1 MVLGLAVCLVL
12 SSLQR
17 VSCQAAEISDFLTF
31 ENQEFQSDINISEE
45 LERQSITKESENESS
60 WKQSTTISSSL
71 SEETKTEAVSGQ
83 SSSMM
88 DKINREIEAHLGDL
102 NKQSGSD
109 HVTTIGV
116 SMDAF
121 ENDAER
127 RKELEEIERQIK
139 AAAAT
144 KIVVEEGTT
153 KTKTSVE
160 THETKFEGSESETFQ
175 TQYGR
180 MGEKEHYEMLP
191 TRNSIPIKG
200 ASAES
205 RKRQQSNSYNGGSRI
220 FGSLGISQSSGA
232 WRCVNHDQNGDNEE
246 EDASIIIPKYDM
258 ETIKK
263 EESISQGS
271 ESQTPSL
278 GQDLKDILDSYRGK
292 TWPGGVITTE
302 TSSKEK
308 TEIVEKLKVTLK
320 SYRNIKIHELV
331 TRSDF
336 EEILTMAARY
346 EELSSTSESY
356 ISRLSMYRSM
366 IKEGIKASQRVKL
379 AQQRARLLKD
389 MAMEKQKKVDAE
401 FALVKSLAQRG
412 DALYVKIYAIKKL
425 VMKLEAEKE
434 EVDMNFQKI
443 VGNLSRVLEEA
454 SQAYEEYHVVVRK
467 WKEEKAAEE
476 FSREAIES
484 AEVVWVQFLSSL

>member
-1 MVLGLAVCLVL
+1 M
-12 SSLQR
+12 
-17 VSCQAAEISDFLTF
+17 
-31 ENQEFQSDINISEE
+31 
-45 LERQSITKESENESS
+45 
-60 WKQSTTISSSL
+60 
-71 SEETKTEAVSGQ
+71 
-83 SSSMM
+83 
-88 DKINREIEAHLGDL
+88 
-102 NKQSGSD
+102 
-109 HVTTIGV
+109 
-116 SMDAF
+116 
-121 ENDAER
+121 
-127 RKELEEIERQIK
+127 
-139 AAAAT
+139 
-144 KIVVEEGTT
+144 
-153 KTKTSVE
+153 
-160 THETKFEGSESETFQ
+160 
-175 TQYGR
+175 
-180 MGEKEHYEMLP
+180 
-191 TRNSIPIKG
+191 
-200 ASAES
+200 
-205 RKRQQSNSYNGGSRI
+205 
-220 FGSLGISQSSGA
+220 
-232 WRCVNHDQNGDNEE
+232 
-246 EDASIIIPKYDM
+246 
-258 ETIKK
+258 
-263 EESISQGS
+263 
-271 ESQTPSL
+271 
-278 GQDLKDILDSYRGK
+278 KDILDSYRGK

-389 MAMEKQKKVDAE
+389 MAKEKQKKVDAE

>member
-1 MVLGLAVCLVL
+1 MTTSAIGRNCVVLGLAVCLVL

-191 TRNSIPIKG
+191 TRNSIPIK
-200 ASAES
+200 
-205 RKRQQSNSYNGGSRI
+205 
-220 FGSLGISQSSGA
+220 GA

-443 VGNLSRVLEEA
+443 VGTLSRVLEEA